1 MRGIDK
7 CYGGVHAVR
16 GVDLDIYTGEVHA
29 LVGDNA
35 AGKSTLIKILSG
47 AVMRDGG
54 TISFDS
60 RRGRDRHSHATRRAL
75 GIETVYQDLALADNL
90 DVASNVFLGRE
101 MTRSGLLRFMLDNGT
116 MERRSRDLL
125 SRLKI
130 NMPNIRQRVRS
141 MSGGQRQSIAI
152 ARCVCFNAR
161 VVILDEPTAALGV
174 EETRKVYA
182 LIREMRDQGLAVL
195 MISHNLN
202 HVFENCDRIT
212 VLKTGRLVGSRRVD
226 ETTQDDILRM
236 IVSGVADDD
245 PTPRPQ
251 PRSGGRLNTVL
262 DTRDATRWRSF
273 TPLIFAFARTSLSS
287 FATVCC
293 ATRASAA
300 TRSRAAIG
308 STSIR
313 KPEIQRLFLLIEIYV
328 DEAAF
333 ELHRN
338 SPHYLRFREDVKDW
352 VVERNWWYWKF
363 LGPADR

>member
-1 MRGIDK
+1 MKDPIIEMRGIDK
-7 CYGGVHAVR
+7 SYGGVHAVCS
-16 GVDLDIYTGEVHA
+16 VDLNIYTGEVHA

-54 TISFDS
+54 TISFES
-60 RRGRDRHSHATRRAL
+60 RAVEITKPRDAKSL

-195 MISHNLN
+195 LISHNLN

-212 VLKTGRLVGSRRVD
+212 VLKTGQLVGSRHVD
-226 ETTQDDILRM
+226 ETTQDDVVRM
-236 IVSGVADDD
+236 IVSGVDD
-245 PTPRPQ
+245 PTQRPQ
-251 PRSGGRLNTVL
+251 PRL
-262 DTRDATRWRSF
+262 AT
-273 TPLIFAFARTSLSS
+273 
-287 FATVCC
+287 
-293 ATRASAA
+293 
-300 TRSRAAIG
+300 G
-308 STSIR
+308 
-313 KPEIQRLFLLIEIYV
+313 
-328 DEAAF
+328 
-333 ELHRN
+333 
-338 SPHYLRFREDVKDW
+338 
-352 VVERNWWYWKF
+352 
-363 LGPADR
+363 

>member
-1 MRGIDK
+1 MREMKDPIIEMRGIDK
-7 CYGGVHAVR
+7 SYGGVHAVCS
-16 GVDLDIYTGEVHA
+16 VDLNIYTGEVHA

-54 TISFDS
+54 TISFES
-60 RRGRDRHSHATRRAL
+60 RAVEITKPRDAKSL

-195 MISHNLN
+195 LISHNLN

-212 VLKTGRLVGSRRVD
+212 VLKTGQLVGSRHID
-226 ETTQDDILRM
+226 ETTQDDVVRM
-236 IVSGVADDD
+236 IVSGVDD
-245 PTPRPQ
+245 PTQRPQ
-251 PRSGGRLNTVL
+251 PRL
-262 DTRDATRWRSF
+262 AT
-273 TPLIFAFARTSLSS
+273 
-287 FATVCC
+287 
-293 ATRASAA
+293 
-300 TRSRAAIG
+300 G
-308 STSIR
+308 
-313 KPEIQRLFLLIEIYV
+313 
-328 DEAAF
+328 
-333 ELHRN
+333 
-338 SPHYLRFREDVKDW
+338 
-352 VVERNWWYWKF
+352 
-363 LGPADR
+363 

>member
-1 MRGIDK
+1 MTETKTPIVEMRGIDK
-7 CYGGVHAVR
+7 FYGGVHAVR
-16 GVDLDIYTGEVHA
+16 GVDLDVYSGEVHA

-35 AGKSTLIKILSG
+35 AGKSTLIKILAG

-54 TISFDS
+54 TVSFD
-60 RRGRDRHSHATRRAL
+60 GRTVQIATPRDAKGL

-116 MERRSRDLL
+116 MEKRSRDLL

-161 VVILDEPTAALGV
+161 VAILDEPTAALGV

-195 MISHNLN
+195 IISHNLN

-212 VLKTGRLVGSRRVD
+212 VLKTGRLVASRRVE
-226 ETTQDDILRM
+226 ETSQNDIVRM
-236 IVSGVADDD
+236 IVSGVAGDD
-245 PTPRPQ
+245 PAPRPQ
-251 PRSGGRLNTVL
+251 PRL
-262 DTRDATRWRSF
+262 
-273 TPLIFAFARTSLSS
+273 
-287 FATVCC
+287 
-293 ATRASAA
+293 AA
-300 TRSRAAIG
+300 G
-308 STSIR
+308 
-313 KPEIQRLFLLIEIYV
+313 
-328 DEAAF
+328 
-333 ELHRN
+333 
-338 SPHYLRFREDVKDW
+338 
-352 VVERNWWYWKF
+352 
-363 LGPADR
+363 